1 LELDAVLARQVPA
14 FQSVAKFQAV
24 QRDIAVVVADQV
36 THAELIAAVKSAP
49 TQGLLRDV
57 QLFDVYRPKLAK
69 DAEVIA
75 GSTDRSLALRVTLN
89 SDESTLTED
98 QIESAMK
105 AVVEQLVTSVGARQ
119 RA

>member
-1 LELDAVLARQVPA
+1 
-14 FQSVAKFQAV
+14 
-24 QRDIAVVVADQV
+24 VVVADQV
-36 THAELIAAVKSAP
+36 THADLIAAVKSAP

-57 QLFDVYRPKLAK
+57 LLFDVYCPKLAK